1 MALSLYV
8 HIPFC
13 LKRCIYCDFVSG
25 IYNPVKA
32 GEYIKALKKEILS
45 ISNETSISQRG
56 IKDNENYPSPIPLPQ
71 GEGARGRVKDIFL
84 EETTFKSLYI
94 GGGTPSVLS
103 ANILSDLTNHIF
115 SNLDFVQ
122 GYEATIE
129 ANPGT
134 LDNEKLQALYASGI
148 NRIIIGVQSFNDD
161 ELDCLGRL
169 HSSYDAEQA
178 VYLAGNAGF
187 ENIGIDLIYGI
198 PGQNKN
204 SWLKTLQKAVSLK
217 PRHISAYELTVEQG
231 TLLSDYTK
239 THRLKLM
246 EDEIII
252 EMYGHAVNQLKAEG
266 FVHYEISSF
275 AKPGYSCRHNLNY
288 WRRGEYYGA
297 GSGAHSFIKGKRF
310 YNTDNLEDYIKSLLK
325 NKRPIKGTEDIT
337 EQKAMSEAFFL
348 GLGQTG
354 GINLKNFHETYD
366 RDILMFYHK
375 EIRELQDAGL
385 IEINGLPRS
394 SGTEHSNGM
403 NDNKTDSY
411 MRLTNKGIVLSNE
424 VFIKLMDVE
433 DKQ

>member
-1 MALSLYV
+1 MSISLYV

-32 GEYIKALKKEILS
+32 GEYIKALKKEILN

-71 GEGARGRVKDIFL
+71 GEGASGCQTRLIRRGEKDIFS

-103 ANILSDLTNHIF
+103 TNILSDLTNHIF

-129 ANPGT
+129 VNPGT

-148 NRIIIGVQSFNDD
+148 NRISIGVQSFNDD

-239 THRLKLM
+239 TLRLKCIK
-246 EDEIII
+246 DEIII

-266 FVHYEISSF
+266 FAHYEISNF

-325 NKRPIKGTEDIT
+325 NKSPIKGTEDIT

-375 EIRELQDAGL
+375 EIRELQKAGL
-385 IEINGLPRS
+385 IEVNGLPHS
-394 SGTEHSNGM
+394 STLPQPS
-403 NDNKTDSY
+403 
-411 MRLTNKGIVLSNE
+411 LT
-424 VFIKLMDVE
+424 
-433 DKQ
+433 